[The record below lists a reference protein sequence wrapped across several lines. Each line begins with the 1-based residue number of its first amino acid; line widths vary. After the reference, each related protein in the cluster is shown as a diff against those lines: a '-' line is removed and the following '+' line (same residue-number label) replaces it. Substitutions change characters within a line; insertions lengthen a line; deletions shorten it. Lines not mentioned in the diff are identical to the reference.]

1 MFDKEFLKTL
11 TIMYVEDDDSIR
23 NSLSSILK
31 KIFGEVII
39 CNDGNDGINQFKY
52 YTLERKSKID
62 TIISDINMPNL
73 NGIEMVKEIRE
84 LDQEVPIIFTTAHGE
99 SNYLME
105 AIKLKIAYYAL
116 KPINTTELLQN
127 VSKFCMIEHNKRLVL
142 KKEEQLTQYMGIMN
156 QIASIFKVDNE
167 GNITEAN
174 ELLCNVSG
182 YTHEELLT
190 MNVDNILHKDSTVNT
205 YKSIINLIGEAPNY
219 KGKIKFKS
227 KNENTFYLNSTII
240 PQHSDSTSALT
251 GLIYIGLDQTG
262 DELEKQQTMQRV
274 RKSIVEQRSKETQL
288 SSKIKELENQ
298 VIKLQNSAV
307 NSKDADFIMNSL
319 NKEKQKVAT
328 LNAQVV
334 HYEKEVAHLSKQK
347 DLIVSDEKNKK
358 LDMMKRVK
366 ELSKEN
372 HTLQSKVIELQ
383 ALLNKIEEQKRGT
396 TVE

>member
-52 YTLERKSKID
+52 YTQERKTKID
-62 TIISDINMPNL
+62 SIISDINMPNL

-84 LDQEVPIIFTTAHGE
+84 LDPEVPIVFTTAHGE
-99 SNYLME
+99 SSYLME

-127 VSKFCMIEHNKRLVL
+127 VSKFCTAEHNKMLIQKR
-142 KKEEQLTQYMGIMN
+142 EQELAQYMAIMD
-156 QIASIFKVDNE
+156 QIAAMFKVDEE
-167 GNITEAN
+167 GNITEVN
-174 ELLCNVSG
+174 DLLIEVSG
-182 YTHEELLT
+182 YSKEELLSLN
-190 MNVDNILHKDSTVNT
+190 MNQLLHKDSTTNS
-205 YKSIINLIGEAPNY
+205 YDEIIKLIGDKDEY

-227 KNENTFYLNSTII
+227 KEDKVFYLNSTII
-240 PQHSDSTSALT
+240 PRHNDAT
-251 GLIYIGLDQTG
+251 GVLIGLVYIGLDQTG

-274 RKSIVEQRSKETQL
+274 RKSIIEQRTKESGL
-288 SSKIKELENQ
+288 GDKIKELENE
-298 VIKLQNSAV
+298 IKKLHSAAV
-307 NSKDADFIMNSL
+307 NSKDADFMIDTL
-319 NKEKQKVAT
+319 NKEKQKVST
-328 LNAQVV
+328 LNAQIL
-334 HYEKEVAHLSKQK
+334 HYEKELASLTKHK
-347 DLIVSDEKNKK
+347 DLIVSEEKNKK
-358 LDMMKRVK
+358 LEMMKRVK

-383 ALLNKIEEQKRGT
+383 AMITKTEEQKRGT
-396 TVE
+396 TVG